1 MTGPER
7 VLLDDLDL
15 AAHVREG
22 DTVLWGQT
30 CAEPLPLTR
39 MLMEQRHSI
48 GPFRCFLG
56 MPVSDTCGP
65 EHADVVSFVSYCGSG
80 PNRELDAV
88 GALDLLP
95 VHYSDLPQLFATGR
109 LRIDVLLLLTGP
121 PGEDG
126 CYPLA
131 VADEYLSAAIDGAR
145 VVIAEVSDRVP
156 RSVGGRRI
164 PPERVDVVVPT
175 SRSPLEL
182 PARASSPAEEAIA
195 ARVAELVPDGATLQ
209 FGLGSLP
216 SAILRRLSG
225 HRDLGVHSGMIGDA
239 VADLMESGVIN
250 GARKTVDRAVTV
262 AGVLMGTE
270 RLFGF
275 ADGRPD
281 IHLRDTG
288 YTHDATVLAAQHRF
302 VAINAALEVDLT
314 GQINSESVHGSYLG
328 AVGGAVDFIRGAH
341 RSVDGVPIT
350 ALPSTAG
357 VHSRV
362 VAQLNGPVSTAR
374 SDAGI
379 VVTEHGIAD
388 LRGLSIPER
397 RERMLAI
404 ADPAHRPALIAQ
416 LDDIPA
422 TVGGAP

>member
-1 MTGPER
+1 M
-7 VLLDDLDL
+7 LLDDLDL

-22 DTVLWGQT
+22 DTVLWGQA

-39 MLMEQRHSI
+39 LLMEQRHAI

-56 MPVSDTCGP
+56 LPASDTCGP
-65 EHADVVSFVSYCGSG
+65 EHTDVVSFVSYCGSG
-80 PNRELDAV
+80 PNRELDAA

-95 VHYSDLPQLFATGR
+95 VHYSALPQLFATGS
-109 LRIDVLLLLTGP
+109 LRIDVLLLLTAP
-121 PGEDG
+121 PDESG

-156 RSVGGRRI
+156 RNVGGHRI
-164 PPERVDVVVPT
+164 PADRIDVVVPT
-175 SRSPLEL
+175 SRTPLVL
-182 PARASSPAEEAIA
+182 PARDSSPAEQRIA
-195 ARVAELVPDGATLQ
+195 AHVAELIPDGATLQ

-216 SAILRRLSG
+216 SAILRELSG

-239 VADLMESGVIN
+239 VADLMEAGVIN
-250 GARKTVDRAVTV
+250 GTRKTVDRKVTV
-262 AGVLMGTE
+262 AGTLMGTE
-270 RLFGF
+270 RLFAF

-281 IHLRDTG
+281 IRLCATA
-288 YTHDATVLAAQHRF
+288 YTHDADVLAAQHRF
-302 VAINAALEVDLT
+302 VAINAALEVDVS
-314 GQINSESVHGSYLG
+314 GQVNSESVRGAYLG
-328 AVGGAVDFIRGAH
+328 AIGGAVDFIRGAH
-341 RSVDGVPIT
+341 RSAGGVPIT

-357 VHSRV
+357 AHSRV

-379 VVTEHGIAD
+379 VVTEHGVAD
-388 LRGLSIPER
+388 LRGLTLPER
-397 RERMLAI
+397 RERMLAV
-404 ADPAHRPALIAQ
+404 ADPGHRPALVAQ
-416 LDDIPA
+416 LDAITA